1 MAVTAATASST
12 AAALKSCTAAPAWD
26 ATGCGAKKRDAPA
39 EPTSSLNSWS
49 AGGGALVAARPAAAG
64 GLAAARLTCGAPAPA
79 NLPAEEKERSEF
91 WCLTAAQP
99 RA

>member
-39 EPTSSLNSWS
+39 EPASSLNSLS
-49 AGGGALVAARPAAAG
+49 AGGGALVAARPAARNAWNHG
-64 GLAAARLTCGAPAPA
+64 AALCSCKDDSKARADLAHTDSSRAATG
-79 NLPAEEKERSEF
+79 
-91 WCLTAAQP
+91 
-99 RA
+99 